1 MIKYLND
8 KGQTL
13 VIFIILLPIVCLITF
28 FFIQKLIFINEE
40 VHLKNLGKD
49 SCRYYLESGNKNK
62 MITLLKK
69 NDSKIDNIKI
79 NSDDGVVTLEFDK
92 EIDDLFNFFN
102 DNNYMHIK
110 VTCNR

>member
-40 VHLKNLGKD
+40 VHLF
-49 SCRYYLESGNKNK
+49 
-62 MITLLKK
+62 
-69 NDSKIDNIKI
+69 
-79 NSDDGVVTLEFDK
+79 GVVPVYGSWRRRLCAPETRSRIE
-92 EIDDLFNFFN
+92 
-102 DNNYMHIK
+102 
-110 VTCNR
+110 